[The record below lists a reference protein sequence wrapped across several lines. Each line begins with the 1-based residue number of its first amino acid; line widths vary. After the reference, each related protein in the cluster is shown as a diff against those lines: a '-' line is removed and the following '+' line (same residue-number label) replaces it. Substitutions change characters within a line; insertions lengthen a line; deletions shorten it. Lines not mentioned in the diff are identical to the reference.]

1 MKIPLYARNFE
12 DWNSHKTKLEIW
24 ANKKK
29 HIIDIP
35 FKPYFYSKTV
45 RHIPIADFE
54 TEELTLLSDLRKE
67 KLFKY
72 SFQSVKDIVMY
83 RDEETCE
90 SDVPYLQRVAIDRED
105 FYTQFPQTDPLDIL
119 YFDIETDTTGLFPK
133 PKRNIIASISYA
145 LNQGDVV
152 TYSVND
158 IKEGDKG
165 ILQKF
170 LDDIEKLNPDILV
183 GYNFLS
189 FDLPYIIDRAIINN
203 LSTSALTRNKGEAY
217 FVNQKGQT
225 ILNIQGRALFDVFEE
240 VLKDQTLYGIS
251 GRGLKDVAKWFN
263 IDQKVRSDPRYKD
276 YEIVM
281 EFRGNMR
288 ELIGTPR
295 MKNYIESDVLITRA
309 LSEFYFNNIATFSEM
324 VKVPINMM
332 TRRTVNLFGTIIY
345 ARELKKIGII
355 SDNPNFKR
363 FPKIYGDL
371 VPDPKRPNRSIFQ
384 GGTSVQ
390 GALVGIF
397 KDGKPLPLFNE
408 LKECYTDI
416 WKLDFRGMYGS
427 IQETF
432 NLSPETTKII
442 AIEPL
447 RSNNEVTFEDCGDS
461 FILGIPDRKVGLVK
475 IRIIKKLG
483 FLPRIIRELTDTRN
497 QIKKRLKDPSLPK
510 HEKESL
516 ESLSWSAKV
525 IVAAGYGINKSGFFR
540 YGDPAITIATTGIG
554 RMAMQYVL
562 DQNPKANIL
571 CDTDGVYM
579 IGKPD
584 LEKYNYEVNK
594 FLTEKFGVNNVME
607 LEIEGPFPNGY
618 FLKRKNY
625 VLQRPNRSI
634 IKHGNSFKGTSKNML
649 YAYAM
654 DKLIK
659 TIFDKP
665 EEIENAIK
673 ECFKLNDRDLK
684 EFIQK
689 TKINRPLNE
698 YDSGSCLQM
707 QVANQMKHLHE
718 IEIEQGDSI
727 DYVKQETGYVI
738 KDSASIDKIDRKY
751 YIKQIEGVLRR
762 LNLTK
767 VTIDSKANCSGHKRH
782 IIGKSGFIYEG
793 DGQCSKQLTLGESS

>member
-1 MKIPLYARNFE
+1 MNIPLYARSFE
-12 DWNSHKTKLEIW
+12 DRNRGVTKLEIW
-24 ANKKK
+24 SNKER
-29 HIIDIP
+29 HIVDIP
-35 FKPYFYSKTV
+35 FKPYFYSRKPRV
-45 RHIPIADFE
+45 ISNAQMEMERLKFI
-54 TEELTLLSDLRKE
+54 SDLHDE
-67 KLFKY
+67 TLYKY
-72 SFQSVKDIVMY
+72 SFDSVKDIPLY
-83 RDEETCE
+83 RDEDSLEC
-90 SDVPYLQRVAIDRED
+90 DIPFLQRVAIDRED
-105 FYTQFPQTDPLDIL
+105 FYSQFSQTKPLDIL
-119 YFDIETDTTGLFPK
+119 YFDIETDTSGLFPK

-158 IKEGDKG
+158 IEEGDSN
-165 ILQKF
+165 ILQSF
-170 LDDIEKLNPDILV
+170 FDDIKKLNPDVLV

-203 LSTSALTRNKGEAY
+203 ISTSALTRGRGEAH
-217 FVNQKGQT
+217 FINQEGKT
-225 ILNIQGRALFDVFEE
+225 IMNIQGRALFDVFEE

-263 IDQKVRSDPRYKD
+263 VEKKIRVDSRYKD
-276 YEIVM
+276 YEIIL

-309 LSEFYFNNIATFSEM
+309 LSEFYFNNILVFSEM
-324 VKVPINMM
+324 LKVPISMM
-332 TRRTVNLFGTIIY
+332 TERTVNLFGTIIY
-345 ARELKKIGII
+345 ARELRKLGII

-363 FPKIYGDL
+363 FPSVYGNL
-371 VPDPKRPNRSIFQ
+371 VPDPRRPERMIFE
-384 GGTSVQ
+384 GGTGVQ
-390 GALVGIF
+390 GALVGLF
-397 KDGKPLPLFNE
+397 KDGKSLPLFGE
-408 LKECYTDI
+408 LKESFKEI

-427 IQETF
+427 IQRTF
-432 NLSPETTKII
+432 NLSPETAKII
-442 AIEPL
+442 AIEPKTTID
-447 RSNNEVTFEDCGDS
+447 RVTYKDDGNF
-461 FILGIPDRKVGLVK
+461 FILGVSDRKMGLVK
-475 IRIIKKLG
+475 IRINKEEG
-483 FLPRIIRELTDTRN
+483 FLPKLLSRLDDTRN
-497 QIKKRLKDPSLPK
+497 QIKKKLKDPNLPK
-510 HEKESL
+510 YEKESL

-525 IVAAGYGINKSGFFR
+525 IIAAGYGLNKSGYFR
-540 YGDPAITIATTGIG
+540 YGDLAITIATTGIG

-562 DQNPKANIL
+562 DQNPKLNIA

-579 IGKPD
+579 VGKPD
-584 LEKYNYEVNK
+584 LEEYNYKINQ
-594 FLTEKFGVNNVME
+594 FLTETFGVKNVME

-625 VLQRPNRSI
+625 LLQREDGSI

-649 YAYAM
+649 FAYAL

-659 TIFDKP
+659 TMFSEP
-665 EEIENAIK
+665 EKIESVIK
-673 ECFKLNDRDLK
+673 ECFKLNERDIK

-707 QVANQMKHLHE
+707 QVARQMRHLHE

-738 KDSASIDKIDRKY
+738 KDSADIRKIDRKY

-762 LNLTK
+762 LNLVK
-767 VTIDSKANCSGHKRH
+767 VIIDSKKLCTGNKRH
-782 IIGKSGFIYEG
+782 IIGRSGFVYEG
-793 DGQCSKQLTLGESS
+793 DGRCSKQLTLGESL